1 MHVLTIFAHPRR
13 DSFTGAVLESL
24 LDGFH
29 AVEGHT
35 IEIADLYGE
44 DFESRFQPADYAQF
58 RGETMP
64 AEVRREQAR
73 FDRCDAVAFVFPVW
87 WWSFPAVLKGWID
100 RVFSEGWAY
109 NFEPG
114 LSRGRLKDRPTLVL
128 GVAGSRESTYR
139 KYRYDEAMRVQI
151 DVGILGYCGLRDVE
165 THVLFDVE
173 QSGDNRSR
181 YLSEAREIGRRF
193 LSPARQPRVPA
204 LGSERPA

>member
-44 DFESRFQPADYAQF
+44 GFESRFQPADYAQF

-193 LSPARQPRVPA
+193 LSPERQPRVPA